1 MENSG
6 LNIKVSGAY
15 FILLVSFRC
24 KAGIFLWPWIL
35 SLVKGNNSDKKS
47 RQMIKLKVRH
57 NNVVSPMPLDAQQ
70 LKKGR
75 IQRTL
80 ARIRIKFI
88 GFNWLYMWRRL
99 CYFFT
104 GLCKC
109 TWWWSTY
116 RDPISH
122 FHVLFPLLIGFPFF
136 FPKTSLVFFK
146 FSSLIPSLLIFPCSV
161 FLFLKLRMCL
171 LKLWP

>member
-47 RQMIKLKVRH
+47 RQMIKLKVRR
-57 NNVVSPMPLDAQQ
+57 NNVVSPMALDAQQ

-80 ARIRIKFI
+80 ARIRMKFI
-88 GFNWLYMWRRL
+88 GFNRLYMWRRL

-122 FHVLFPLLIGFPFF
+122 FHLFFPLFIGFHLF
-136 FPKTSLVFFK
+136 SLKLPWRSLNFLL
-146 FSSLIPSLLIFPCSV
+146 SSLPYLYSHVQSSCSLN
-161 FLFLKLRMCL
+161 
-171 LKLWP
+171 